1 LLLKCSA
8 LTTAAGEKLR
18 RVKEPT
24 IDELYCA
31 IGHQIKGGA

>member
-1 LLLKCSA
+1 LPLKCSA
-8 LTTAAGEKLR
+8 LRTAAGGKLR
-18 RVKEPT
+18 RLQEPT